1 MYTLEC
7 LVAFTQRYGT
17 QLVSNAGSISQEVA
31 PMISEEDLQ
40 RSVVALQ
47 VSSNIITINKSQPQ
61 ISQTLSSAI

>member
-1 MYTLEC
+1 
-7 LVAFTQRYGT
+7 
-17 QLVSNAGSISQEVA
+17 
-31 PMISEEDLQ
+31 MISEEDLQ